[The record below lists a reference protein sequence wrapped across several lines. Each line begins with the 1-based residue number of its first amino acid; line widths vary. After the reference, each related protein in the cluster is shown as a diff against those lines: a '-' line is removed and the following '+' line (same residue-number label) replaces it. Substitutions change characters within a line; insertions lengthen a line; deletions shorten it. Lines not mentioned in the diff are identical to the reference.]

1 MENTEKA
8 TDHFH
13 PPESPDN
20 WSKEDSER
28 ILEGWSHHEQ
38 KKLIRRV
45 DLRLI
50 PICGLLY
57 CVSLLDRTNLSNAVI
72 AGMGE
77 ELNLTNVNGV
87 DRYVC
92 DPASLESYEKY
103 LQIGR
108 ALSRWSSSSLTYCV
122 SRQPQFCA
130 AKSDRE
136 SSCQRSLWPGAFL

>member
-1 MENTEKA
+1 MRLLQVTTHSLRDPKDGLLWSSHLGITLFVLAVFCNEDQRPSMDNTEKA

-13 PPESPDN
+13 QPPESPDN
-20 WSKEDSER
+20 WSKEDNER

-45 DLRLI
+45 DFRLI

-77 ELNLTNVNGV
+77 ELVLTNVNGV

-92 DPASLESYEKY
+92 D
-103 LQIGR
+103 R
-108 ALSRWSSSSLTYCV
+108 ALMEFS
-122 SRQPQFCA
+122 
-130 AKSDRE
+130 
-136 SSCQRSLWPGAFL
+136 